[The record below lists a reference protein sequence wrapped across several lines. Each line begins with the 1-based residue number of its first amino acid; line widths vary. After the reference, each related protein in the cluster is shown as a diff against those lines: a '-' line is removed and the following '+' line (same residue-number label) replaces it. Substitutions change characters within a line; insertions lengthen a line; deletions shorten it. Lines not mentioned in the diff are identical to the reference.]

1 MAYIHKHGD
10 KWRAQVAKQGVRRTA
25 VWDKKSEAQAWAAR
39 VEAEIA
45 GGKIKASVQTLSDAI
60 KRYQLK
66 VSSGKRSPDWE
77 KRRFGAMLAY
87 FGDVKLSAI
96 TSDHIGEWRDKRL
109 ETVSGSTIQR
119 EANLLRH
126 LFSVAK
132 DEWRW
137 IEDHPFRGVKLPAEN
152 APRTSVWGWRQTR
165 RVIRYLERGGEK
177 STQIAWAFHTALR
190 TGMRLSEVLA
200 SSLSGNVATL
210 PRSKTSS
217 QPVKIPLTRHGIR
230 MMKRQPAITVGP
242 NEASALFSRACQSS
256 MVHGLTFHDARA
268 TALTLLARK
277 VDVLTLSRISQHR
290 DISLL
295 ARVYYRET
303 AEQISAR
310 MI

>member
-1 MAYIHKHGD
+1 MAYIAKHGN

-45 GGKIKASVQTLSDAI
+45 GGKLKASVQTFKDAI
-60 KRYQLK
+60 DRYQLK
-66 VSSGKRSPDWE
+66 VSAGKRSPDWE
-77 KRRFGAMLAY
+77 KRRLDAMLAY

-96 TSDHIGEWRDKRL
+96 TSDDIGNWRDKRL
-109 ETVSGSTIQR
+109 ETVSGSTVQR

-152 APRTSVWGWRQTR
+152 APRTSVWGWRETR
-165 RVIRYLERGGEK
+165 RVIRYLQRGGEK
-177 STQIAWAFHTALR
+177 SGQIAWAFHTALR
-190 TGMRLSEVLA
+190 TGMRLSEVLNA
-200 SSLSGNVATL
+200 TMAGKVATL
-210 PRSKTSS
+210 PRSKTSDV
-217 QPVKIPLTRHGIR
+217 PVKIPLTRLGR
-230 MMKRQPAITVGP
+230 RQMAKRPTITVGP
-242 NEASALFSRACQSS
+242 NEASALFSRACKAMLVGS
-256 MVHGLTFHDARA
+256 LTFHDARA

-277 VDVLTLSRISQHR
+277 VDLLTLSRISQHR
-290 DISLL
+290 DTALL

-303 AEQISAR
+303 AEQISDR
-310 MI
+310 I